1 MYFFKNLYV
10 GPSIRDP
17 EEVKRKLMRGEG
29 QITIYVIALSPSV
42 PGPGSNQL
50 EILHCVNL
58 QQPYYKKYPPYII
71 GIAAGRTEAVE
82 LVQRLV
88 QEAYDHTGSGDVRAY
103 LFPHGIRKLRG
114 RDVNPALSDKSP
126 LSSGSGAPDSQEE
139 QLKQPQSE

>member
-1 MYFFKNLYV
+1 MYFYTNLYA

-29 QITIYVIALSPSV
+29 QFTIYVIALSPSV

-50 EILHCVNL
+50 EILHCANL
-58 QQPYYKKYPPYII
+58 KQPYYRKYPPFII

-88 QEAYDHTGSGDVRAY
+88 QEAYDRTGSGDVRAY
-103 LFPHGIRKLRG
+103 LFPHGIRKLRVG
-114 RDVNPALSDKSP
+114 DAGLAVSDKSA
-126 LSSGSGAPDSQEE
+126 LSSGQSTSNAQDEH
-139 QLKQPQSE
+139 PQSE

>member
-1 MYFFKNLYV
+1 MYFYKNLYA

-29 QITIYVIALSPSV
+29 QFTIYVIALSPSI

-58 QQPYYKKYPPYII
+58 QQPYYKKYPPFIV

-103 LFPHGIRKLRG
+103 LFPHGVRKLSG
-114 RDVNPALSDKSP
+114 RTAALTVSDE
-126 LSSGSGAPDSQEE
+126 SSQPSGESTPMTRDELPQ
-139 QLKQPQSE
+139 QPQSE

>member
-1 MYFFKNLYV
+1 MYFYKNLYA

-29 QITIYVIALSPSV
+29 QFTIYVIALSPSI

-58 QQPYYKKYPPYII
+58 QQPYYKKYPPFII

-103 LFPHGIRKLRG
+103 LFPHGVRKLSG
-114 RDVNPALSDKSP
+114 RTAALTVSDE
-126 LSSGSGAPDSQEE
+126 SSQPSGESTPMTRDELPQ
-139 QLKQPQSE
+139 QPQSE